1 MRRKL
6 LLLTILLLPFLPV
19 RIQAEGS
26 GRDDIHIRITE
37 AGIQKTSADDI
48 VLPEMLPG
56 DEQIYTLRV
65 ENRSKEEQELYLK
78 LCAGEGQ
85 LTEILELQVSQD
97 GHRLYEGTIQNAQRG
112 IELGRYAPQEMMTL
126 RITLRLPKEADNAY
140 SIREATVDVEL
151 TALTIQESV
160 ATGDQTQRTL
170 LISSILAVISFLI
183 IIVRRRRKDH
193 EEAR

>member
-26 GRDDIHIRITE
+26 DRDDIHIRITE

-48 VLPEMLPG
+48 VLSRMLPG
-56 DEQIYTLRV
+56 DEQTYTLRV
-65 ENRSKEEQELYLK
+65 DNRSKEEQEFYLK

-85 LTEILELQVSQD
+85 LTEILELQVTQD
-97 GHRLYEGTIQNAQRG
+97 GHRLYEGTMQDAQSG
-112 IELGRYAPQEMMTL
+112 IEMGRYAPQEMTTL
-126 RITLRLPKEADNAY
+126 RITLRLPKETDNTY
-140 SIREATVDVEL
+140 SIREAALDVEL
-151 TALTIQESV
+151 TAQMVQSSV
-160 ATGDQTQRTL
+160 GTGDRTQRAL
-170 LISSILAVISFLI
+170 LVSSILVSIPFLI

-193 EEAR
+193 EEAL

>member
-26 GRDDIHIRITE
+26 DRDDIHIRITE

-48 VLPEMLPG
+48 VLSRMLPG

-65 ENRSKEEQELYLK
+65 ENLSKEEQELYLR

-85 LTEILELQVSQD
+85 LTEILDLQVMQD
-97 GHRLYEGTIQNAQRG
+97 GHRLYEGTMQDAQSG
-112 IELGRYAPQEMMTL
+112 IEMGRYAPQEMTTL
-126 RITLRLPKEADNAY
+126 RITLRLPKETDNTY
-140 SIREATVDVEL
+140 SIREAAVDVEL
-151 TALTIQESV
+151 TAQMVQSSV
-160 ATGDQTQRTL
+160 GTGDRTQRAL
-170 LISSILAVISFLI
+170 LVSSILVSIPFLI
-183 IIVRRRRKDH
+183 IIERRRRKDH
-193 EEAR
+193 EEAL

>member
-37 AGIQKTSADDI
+37 AGMQKTSADDI
-48 VLPEMLPG
+48 VLPQMLPG

-65 ENRSKEEQELYLK
+65 ENQSKEEQELYLK

-160 ATGDQTQRTL
+160 ATGDRTQRTL
-170 LISSILAVISFLI
+170 LISGTLAAISFLI

-193 EEAR
+193 EEAQ

>member
-1 MRRKL
+1 MYKR
-6 LLLTILLLPFLPV
+6 
-19 RIQAEGS
+19 Q
-26 GRDDIHIRITE
+26 
-37 AGIQKTSADDI
+37 
-48 VLPEMLPG
+48 
-56 DEQIYTLRV
+56 
-65 ENRSKEEQELYLK
+65 
-78 LCAGEGQ
+78 GEGQ

-160 ATGDQTQRTL
+160 ATGDRTQRTL
-170 LISSILAVISFLI
+170 LISGTLAAISFLI

-193 EEAR
+193 EEAQ

>member
-26 GRDDIHIRITE
+26 GRDDIHIRIAE

-56 DEQIYTLRV
+56 DEQTYTLRV
-65 ENRSKEEQELYLK
+65 DNRSKEEQELYLK

-85 LTEILELQVSQD
+85 LAEVLELLVTQD

-160 ATGDQTQRTL
+160 ATGDRTQRTL
-170 LISSILAVISFLI
+170 LISGTLAAISFLI

>member
-37 AGIQKTSADDI
+37 AGVQKTSADDI
-48 VLPEMLPG
+48 VLPQMLPG

-65 ENRSKEEQELYLK
+65 ENLSKEEQELYLR

-85 LTEILELQVSQD
+85 LTEILDLQVMQD
-97 GHRLYEGTIQNAQRG
+97 GHRLYEGTMQDAQSG
-112 IELGRYAPQEMMTL
+112 IEMGRYAPQEMTTL
-126 RITLRLPKEADNAY
+126 RITLRLPKETDNTY
-140 SIREATVDVEL
+140 SIREAAVDVEL
-151 TALTIQESV
+151 TAQMVQSSV
-160 ATGDQTQRTL
+160 GTGDRTQRAL
-170 LISSILAVISFLI
+170 LVSSILVSIPFLI
-183 IIVRRRRKDH
+183 IIERRRRKDH
-193 EEAR
+193 EEAL